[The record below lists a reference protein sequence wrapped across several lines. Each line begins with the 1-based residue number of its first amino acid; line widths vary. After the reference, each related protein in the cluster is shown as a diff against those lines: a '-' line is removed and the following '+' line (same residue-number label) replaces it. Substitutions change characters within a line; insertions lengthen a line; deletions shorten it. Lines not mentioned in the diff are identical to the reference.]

1 MCKKIL
7 KVSAFTSIL
16 LLIACGQKGPL
27 YLEDTSK
34 AEPSDTPQTLQKAAT
49 Q

>member
-1 MCKKIL
+1 MCKRIL
-7 KVSAFTSIL
+7 KLSAFISIL
-16 LLIACGQKGPL
+16 LLVACGQKGPL

>member
-1 MCKKIL
+1 MCKRIL
-7 KVSAFTSIL
+7 KLSAFISIL
-16 LLIACGQKGPL
+16 LLVACGQKGPL

-34 AEPSDTPQTLQKAAT
+34 AQPSDKIETLQNAVT